1 MKIPAIRAKIGTWTY
16 YITALSFEQVSI
28 HVEVINDQLHKSQGL
43 RDMIQRSITDNYIK
57 IKEYI
62 QNQPEMFFNSLVLGV
77 YDGMPKWIEVEL
89 SFGEEEFFNLG
100 FLDFPGNEKIF
111 PIDGQHRV
119 EGIKAALIEDHS
131 LKDNKIGAIFIGHSK
146 SDEGMEKSRRLF
158 TTLNRYA
165 KPVTMD
171 DIIALDEDDSVAIA
185 TRYLLENFSLFK
197 EKRVTK
203 SQNKAI
209 SDRDKDS
216 ITSIITLYQ
225 CNKELLKQFRIKRK
239 TDSPNKERDKKSLED
254 YLKFRPN
261 EVEVDL
267 YIEYVIR
274 FWQNFTDNLTS
285 INEFN
290 NSDIVNPA
298 ESFRNRDNGGN
309 LLFRP
314 VGLLPFVQ
322 AVIELKKRLN
332 TDYSDILLKL
342 NYLDFEMDNIPW
354 RNVLWNHNERK
365 MIMGTQVLTKLLI
378 ICMYDQNAL
387 RASEQQDLRIK
398 LSAQLNIEIDESI
411 RIIND
416 LPLVSNRMIRR
427 RTR

>member
-1 MKIPAIRAKIGTWTY
+1 MKIPAIRAKIGSWTY
-16 YITALSFEQVSI
+16 YITTLSFEQVSV
-28 HVEVINDQLHKSQGL
+28 HVERVDDQLHKSEGL
-43 RDMIQRSITDNYIK
+43 RDLIQRSITDNYIK

-62 QNQPEMFFNSLVLGV
+62 QNQPEMFFSSLVLGV

-89 SFGEEEFFNLG
+89 NFGEEEFFNLG

-119 EGIKAALIEDHS
+119 EGIKAALIDDPN

-146 SDEGMEKSRRLF
+146 SAEGMEKSRRLF

-171 DIIALDEDDSVAIA
+171 DIIALDEDDSIAIA

-209 SDRDKDS
+209 PDRDKDS

-225 CNKELLKQFRIKRK
+225 CNKELLKQFRIERK
-239 TDSPNKERDKKSLED
+239 TESPNKGRDKKSLVD

-267 YIEYVIR
+267 YIEYLNR
-274 FWQNFTDNLTS
+274 FWRNFTDNIS
-285 INEFN
+285 CINIFN
-290 NSDIVNPA
+290 NSEIANPS
-298 ESFRNRDNGGN
+298 ESFR
-309 LLFRP
+309 
-314 VGLLPFVQ
+314 
-322 AVIELKKRLN
+322 K
-332 TDYSDILLKL
+332 
-342 NYLDFEMDNIPW
+342 
-354 RNVLWNHNERK
+354 
-365 MIMGTQVLTKLLI
+365 
-378 ICMYDQNAL
+378 
-387 RASEQQDLRIK
+387 
-398 LSAQLNIEIDESI
+398 
-411 RIIND
+411 
-416 LPLVSNRMIRR
+416 
-427 RTR
+427 